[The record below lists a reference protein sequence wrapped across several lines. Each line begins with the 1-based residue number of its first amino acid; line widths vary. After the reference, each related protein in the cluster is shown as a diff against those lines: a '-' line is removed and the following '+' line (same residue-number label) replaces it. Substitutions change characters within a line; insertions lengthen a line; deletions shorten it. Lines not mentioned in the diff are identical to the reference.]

1 MLCVLDLTRFET
13 AYLVTAIFLAVIG
26 FLNLAP
32 FLSFS
37 ESLALL
43 SLCVVL
49 LALRRIVDWYAVL
62 IDQLFQTRMDL
73 KDKIST
79 GQLNKFRILFSS
91 SEMKDW

>member
-49 LALRRIVDWYAVL
+49 LALRRIVD
-62 IDQLFQTRMDL
+62 
-73 KDKIST
+73 
-79 GQLNKFRILFSS
+79 
-91 SEMKDW
+91 

>member
-13 AYLVTAIFLAVIG
+13 AYLVTAISLAVIG

-49 LALRRIVDWYAVL
+49 LALRRIVD
-62 IDQLFQTRMDL
+62 
-73 KDKIST
+73 
-79 GQLNKFRILFSS
+79 
-91 SEMKDW
+91 